1 MAHGAGHHNICVFV
15 VFYKRS
21 SEIADQAE
29 ETHSCTDP
37 DFHLDHLRNGIILR
51 YYDAAGEIN
60 GMLCAIF
67 IGMELIFAEYPEN
80 HLKMVLYAYLLTIC
94 VELLFGTPRL
104 LF

>member
-51 YYDAAGEIN
+51 YYDAAGRDQRYA
-60 GMLCAIF
+60 LCNLHRDGTDLRRIS
-67 IGMELIFAEYPEN
+67 GESPEDGSVCISAH
-80 HLKMVLYAYLLTIC
+80 HLCGASVW
-94 VELLFGTPRL
+94 
-104 LF
+104 